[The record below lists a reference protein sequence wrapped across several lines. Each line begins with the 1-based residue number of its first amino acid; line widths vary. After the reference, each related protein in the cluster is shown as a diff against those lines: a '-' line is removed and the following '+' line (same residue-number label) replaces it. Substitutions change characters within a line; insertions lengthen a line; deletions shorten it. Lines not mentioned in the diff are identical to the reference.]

1 MKCCCLCISGSC
13 LTSWVETRGLFYS
26 QPSLLPT
33 PFPTPFAAGIRGQ
46 CLGIIENGRKQSMFQ
61 PCHTLLP
68 ALKHRWGWEMADP
81 APGSANSHVLSPEA
95 QRLRPVPVRGSV
107 LLPVHR
113 VRQRRVCEGRQ
124 AAGLAES
131 CFLLRV
137 RMLPGLGSAG
147 CVGRCVLMPP
157 QGCLSLPG
165 WLCSLSCSA

>member
-1 MKCCCLCISGSC
+1 MLLSVYLWVLPDQLGGDTGS
-13 LTSWVETRGLFYS
+13 VLFTALSTPY
-26 QPSLLPT
+26 PLP
-33 PFPTPFAAGIRGQ
+33 PPFAAGIRGQ
-46 CLGIIENGRKQSMFQ
+46 CLGIIKNGRKQSMFQ

-81 APGSANSHVLSPEA
+81 TPGSANSHVLSPEA

-137 RMLPGLGSAG
+137 RMQPGPGSAG